1 MKRKLVLAAA
11 LCLAAALSI
20 GAAPALAADGCDCH
34 TVEPLSA
41 TAAHAPFVV
50 SVADCTVCHT
60 DWTVPHPDVG
70 PPALWLSGKSTAAGY
85 ELSPRLGVMSF
96 VGPGPGWVGH
106 SGVVVY
112 LQQRLWGATEFT
124 DLSQVTTDSGGGATF
139 TVTSP
144 VPFAAY
150 RAVAQGHVGALIA
163 GGTRLFEPT
172 LRELLPA
179 PTVTLEKT
187 SLPEARE
194 GEARQDRQGSR
205 QGEACRPWRKGH
217 IPRPEAPPREVG
229 DAPTIAGDA
238 AIRATGSFSWKFTP
252 KSRGLWR
259 VRADTDAHS
268 DTTSWGSSPWRKV
281 RVR

>member
-179 PTVTLEKT
+179 PTVTLKKLFYLKHGKVRLGKT
-187 SLPEARE
+187 VRAR
-194 GEARQDRQGSR
+194 GKV
-205 QGEACRPWRKGH
+205 RPADLGGKVTFLVQKR
-217 IPRPEAPPREVG
+217 RPGKWVTRPAL
-229 DAPTIAGDA
+229 AGDA
-238 AIRATGSFSWKFTP
+238 TIRATGSFSWKFTP